1 MADFCQGVHV
11 DLGIG
16 CDADFSRPRANHR
29 PENGILP
36 QLVGRFNQSAE
47 LGRDRTT
54 PFPFPSCQVG
64 RQRVFEF
71 AELFEFALGFGERRL
86 GHGNDTATS
95 FFALAAQAHD
105 PSDFIETETERLRF
119 ANEPHLLQRSI
130 VIQTITARRARW
142 LREKPAPLVEAN
154 GVGLHSRKLCQPANQ
169 QGLFIHRV
177 SNAAC
182 SPVIRPSNMIAPSTM
197 TVGIARTP

>member
-11 DLGIG
+11 DLGIA

-86 GHGNDTATS
+86 GHGNDTATRFS
-95 FFALAAQAHD
+95 VLAAQTD
-105 PSDFIETETERLRF
+105 
-119 ANEPHLLQRSI
+119 
-130 VIQTITARRARW
+130 
-142 LREKPAPLVEAN
+142 
-154 GVGLHSRKLCQPANQ
+154 G
-169 QGLFIHRV
+169 
-177 SNAAC
+177 
-182 SPVIRPSNMIAPSTM
+182 
-197 TVGIARTP
+197 